1 MALFGIIAVGFAL
14 IVVYAIVRA
23 FQAQITFVLGA
34 IVLSFCAYGVLRLLR
49 ITRLHLRKMRLIRTG
64 ASDYGID

>member
-23 FQAQITFVLGA
+23 FKAQITFVLGA
-34 IVLSFCAYGVLRLLR
+34 IVLSFCAYGVF
-49 ITRLHLRKMRLIRTG
+49 K
-64 ASDYGID
+64 AFKNYAAAFKKNAIDSNRS

>member
-23 FQAQITFVLGA
+23 FQAQITFVFGA
-34 IVLSFCAYGVLRLLR
+34 IVLSFCAYGVF
-49 ITRLHLRKMRLIRTG
+49 K
-64 ASDYGID
+64 AFKNYAAAFKKNAIDSNRS

>member
-34 IVLSFCAYGVLRLLR
+34 IVLSFCAYGVF
-49 ITRLHLRKMRLIRTG
+49 KAFKNY
-64 ASDYGID
+64 ASAFKKNAIDSNRS

>member
-23 FQAQITFVLGA
+23 FQAQTTFVLGA
-34 IVLSFCAYGVLRLLR
+34 IVLSFCAYGVF
-49 ITRLHLRKMRLIRTG
+49 K
-64 ASDYGID
+64 AFKNYAAAFKKNAIDSNRS